1 MSKLVEVDELGKITY
16 KSLVN
21 SIKNVDIYHLRL
33 RFAEILVRCGAV
45 GQQDF
50 YQFQIRIS
58 TNLIGIIRLRK
69 LSIFIF

>member
-50 YQFQIRIS
+50 YQF
-58 TNLIGIIRLRK
+58 
-69 LSIFIF
+69 